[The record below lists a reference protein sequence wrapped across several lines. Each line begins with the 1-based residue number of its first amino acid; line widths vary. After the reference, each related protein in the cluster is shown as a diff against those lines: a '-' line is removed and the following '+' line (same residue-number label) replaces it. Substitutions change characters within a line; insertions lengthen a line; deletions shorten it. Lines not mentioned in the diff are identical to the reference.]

1 MFFDN
6 RILLFLIFCILK
18 VYIFLVKN
26 AIIIFIMESVIN
38 ENKYK
43 VRTSSFEG
51 PFSVLLSLVEEKKL
65 HINDLSLA
73 QVTEDFIRHISTVDK
88 ADNTEVSS
96 FMIVASTLILIKSKS
111 LLPNL
116 PLSEDEEKDIN
127 NLTNR
132 LKLYEIYTNL
142 GEDIRKKFGK
152 SIIFSPLE
160 KRQESVVFL
169 PDSQITKE
177 SMMILIDGALGRMP
191 KKEFLP
197 KIEVKKVISIEEMIY
212 NLTERIKKSV
222 TISFK
227 ELNGKIV
234 TKEEKINAIVSFLA
248 MLELVREGILSVLQ
262 ENNFQ
267 DIIIQKT
274 NNL

>member
-1 MFFDN
+1 
-6 RILLFLIFCILK
+6 
-18 VYIFLVKN
+18 
-26 AIIIFIMESVIN
+26 MESVIN

>member
-1 MFFDN
+1 
-6 RILLFLIFCILK
+6 
-18 VYIFLVKN
+18 
-26 AIIIFIMESVIN
+26 MESVIS

-73 QVTEDFIRHISTVDK
+73 QVTEDYIRHISTIDK
-88 ADNTEVSS
+88 TDNNEVSS

-127 NLTNR
+127 SLTNR

-142 GEDIRKKFGK
+142 GEDIKKKFGK

-160 KRQESVVFL
+160 KRQKSVVFL

-177 SMMILIDGALGRMP
+177 SMMILIDGVLRRMP

-197 KIEVKKVISIEEMIY
+197 KIEVKKVISIEQMIY

-227 ELNGKIV
+227 ELSGKIV